1 MNNRFKIVPA
11 LDIIDGKCVRLF
23 KGDYSKKTIYN
34 KDPVDLAKFFLNNG
48 FELLHMVDLDGAKN
62 GHPVNLSTLEKIAKT
77 GIKIEFGGGLRTKKD
92 LQKVNDCGAN
102 FLILGSSLL
111 SNIEE
116 IKSWESDFKN
126 KLVAGID
133 SKNNMVCTHGW
144 ESESQFSI
152 STVLKKISG
161 INFSHLICTDINKD
175 GTLKGPNFK
184 QLKEISN
191 LCDIPIF
198 ASGGVSNIDDIK
210 KLKQLKNGITGVIV
224 GKAFYEGKIKIE
236 EMLKC

>member
-1 MNNRFKIVPA
+1 MNNQFKIVPA

-62 GHPVNLSTLEKIAKT
+62 GHPVNLCTLEKIAKT

-92 LQKVNDCGAN
+92 LQKVYDCGAN

-111 SNIEE
+111 TNIEE

-152 STVLKKISG
+152 STVLKKNIRYK
-161 INFSHLICTDINKD
+161 FFT
-175 GTLKGPNFK
+175 F
-184 QLKEISN
+184 N
-191 LCDIPIF
+191 LHR
-198 ASGGVSNIDDIK
+198 
-210 KLKQLKNGITGVIV
+210 
-224 GKAFYEGKIKIE
+224 Y
-236 EMLKC
+236 

>member
-1 MNNRFKIVPA
+1 MNNQFKIVPA

-34 KDPVDLAKFFLNNG
+34 KDPLDLAKFFLYNG

-92 LQKVNDCGAN
+92 LQKVNDSGAN

-191 LCDIPIF
+191 LSDIPIF

-210 KLKQLKNGITGVIV
+210 KIKNGIKGVIV